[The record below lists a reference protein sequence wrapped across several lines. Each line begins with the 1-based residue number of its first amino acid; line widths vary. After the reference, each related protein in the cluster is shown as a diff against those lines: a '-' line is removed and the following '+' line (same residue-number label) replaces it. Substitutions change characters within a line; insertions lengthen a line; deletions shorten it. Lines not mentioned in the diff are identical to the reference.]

1 MQKNSAFKK
10 IQLEARRY
18 SFDNS
23 KGTDLK
29 IQFDSSKKH
38 RMGEGG

>member
-10 IQLEARRY
+10 IQQEARKY
-18 SFDNS
+18 SFDYS

-29 IQFDSSKKH
+29 IQFDFSKKH
-38 RMGEGG
+38 SMGEG